1 MWMKEIIIIIC
12 VNIPHIL
19 YGCKERGATPFSAST
34 SHLISIFFLLPS
46 IVLKFNVT
54 LLPRK
59 VLKKLWIVM
68 KFYFFLRDSLH
79 LFLYPLFHYFT
90 IQSSM
95 INKPSGYELNWLK
108 KEVFDSAARAT
119 LPYNSIDK
127 WLLDRFISIN
137 SVSTITFDFIHF
149 YVPIFI

>member
-1 MWMKEIIIIIC
+1 MNCDEI
-12 VNIPHIL
+12 L
-19 YGCKERGATPFSAST
+19 
-34 SHLISIFFLLPS
+34 
-46 IVLKFNVT
+46 
-54 LLPRK
+54 
-59 VLKKLWIVM
+59 
-68 KFYFFLRDSLH
+68 FFLRDLLH

-108 KEVFDSAARAT
+108 RGFWLCRVLET

-127 WLLDRFISIN
+127 WLFDRFISIK

-149 YVPIFI
+149 YVPILFNTKKSQILITTFVRQKKKRNKSWLLLSEKKIKKKLNNFFNHLF